1 MTVDETEFLILECRI
16 KIRLNCILW
25 LGFIQVIICFFSA
38 ANRFFTFL
46 FTNSDLYSRKATGS

>member
-25 LGFIQVIICFFSA
+25 LGFIQVSICFFQHSKPIPHIS
-38 ANRFFTFL
+38 F
-46 FTNSDLYSRKATGS
+46 Y